1 MTGAQGQSHGDV
13 AAQRTVLVVGG
24 YNGAWVLAGA
34 DLYDP
39 KTGTF
44 TATTDTTVP
53 RQYHTE
59 TLCPTGTSWWPA
71 ETMAFRFLASA
82 DLYQ

>member
-1 MTGAQGQSHGDV
+1 LPNGQ
-13 AAQRTVLVVGG
+13 VLVVGG

-39 KTGTF
+39 KIGTF
-44 TATTDTTVP
+44 TATTDLTVP
-53 RQYHTE
+53 RQSHTE
-59 TLCPTGTSWWPA
+59 TLLSDGKVLVAGGSDGVSS
-71 ETMAFRFLASA
+71 LASA